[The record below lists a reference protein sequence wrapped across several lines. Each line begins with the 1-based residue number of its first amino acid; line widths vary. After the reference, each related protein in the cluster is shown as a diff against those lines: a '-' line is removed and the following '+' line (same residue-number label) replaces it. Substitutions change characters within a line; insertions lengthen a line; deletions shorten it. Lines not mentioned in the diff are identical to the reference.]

1 MNNGGVNIFTSRR
14 TNFLD
19 CEYWL
24 VSKDDLQKDKSKLT
38 HENTPE
44 GAFNAK
50 IENSVENS
58 SSVIAQTFLFDS
70 NTLSISTTDLVPGLK
85 RNCLVK
91 IKQLEGIWRVES
103 INQIPIRVNYQFD
116 TEITFRTYLQLRR

>member
-1 MNNGGVNIFTSRR
+1 MNNGAVNIFTSRR

-24 VSKDDLQKDKSKLT
+24 VEKNDLTKDKSLLT

-44 GAFNAK
+44 GTFSAK
-50 IENSVENS
+50 IENVIENS
-58 SSVIAQTFLFDS
+58 SSVVAQTFIFDS
-70 NTLSISTTDLVPGLK
+70 NTLSISTTDFIPGLK

-91 IKQLEGIWRVES
+91 INQLEGIWRVDN
-103 INQIPIRVNYQFD
+103 INQSPIRNNYQFD
-116 TEITFRTYLQLRR
+116 SELTFKTYIQLRR